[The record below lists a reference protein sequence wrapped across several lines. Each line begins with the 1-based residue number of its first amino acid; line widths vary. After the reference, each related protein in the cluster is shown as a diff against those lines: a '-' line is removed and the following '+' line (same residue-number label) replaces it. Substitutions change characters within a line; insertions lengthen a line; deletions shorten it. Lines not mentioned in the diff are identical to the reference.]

1 MGSGVKMKFFHTGKF
16 FIMFCVNPLNDS
28 KFNSKYVAN
37 SQDESEIATLSGL
50 GGNFD
55 FSIIPAPLRNVL
67 HKESFINPAFLLI
80 YTAIKNE

>member
-1 MGSGVKMKFFHTGKF
+1 M
-16 FIMFCVNPLNDS
+16 
-28 KFNSKYVAN
+28 AN

-55 FSIIPAPLRNVL
+55 FSIMPAPLKKVL

>member
-1 MGSGVKMKFFHTGKF
+1 MKLFQTGRF
-16 FIMFCVNPLNDS
+16 FIIFYVNPLNDS

-50 GGNFD
+50 AGNFD
-55 FSIIPAPLRNVL
+55 FSIIPAPLKNVL
-67 HKESFINPAFLLI
+67 HNESLINPAFLFI

>member
-1 MGSGVKMKFFHTGKF
+1 MGSGVSMKFFHTGRF
-16 FIMFCVNPLNDS
+16 LIIFYVNPLNES

-55 FSIIPAPLRNVL
+55 FSIIPAPLKNVL

-80 YTAIKNE
+80 